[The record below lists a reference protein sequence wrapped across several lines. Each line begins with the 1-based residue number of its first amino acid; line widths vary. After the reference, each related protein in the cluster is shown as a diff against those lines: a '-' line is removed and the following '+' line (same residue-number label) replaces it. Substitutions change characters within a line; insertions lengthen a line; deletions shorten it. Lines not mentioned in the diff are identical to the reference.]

1 MRIALRPSRR
11 VVTVLAVMAFAAL
24 VGLVTTLTGV
34 WTGLENGSI
43 DLRFAL
49 RASAHPSDVV
59 VVGVDD
65 STFNHLGLQWPFPRR
80 LDAEAIDRLRADGA
94 RVIVYDVQFTE
105 PTDTRDD
112 DALYEAVSGA
122 GNVVLAKIK
131 EVFSFGKKQ

>member
-1 MRIALRPSRR
+1 MSVLRRPSRR

-24 VGLVTTLTGV
+24 AGLATTLTGV

-49 RASAHPSDVV
+49 RTPSRPRDVV

-65 STFNHLGLQWPFPRR
+65 ATFNQLRLQWPFPRR
-80 LDAEAIDRLRADGA
+80 LDAEAINRLRADGA

-112 DALYEAVSGA
+112 NALYEAVSRA
-122 GNVVLAKIK
+122 GNVVLATS
-131 EVFSFGKKQ
+131 EV